1 MLCIRRSPPSPWAL
15 QALLDDVA
23 VGTFD
28 FSRAN
33 REVAHQSAV
42 VVELFVP
49 MAQVALALPHGRLAV
64 LYLRCFKMRL

>member
-1 MLCIRRSPPSPWAL
+1 M
-15 QALLDDVA
+15 LDDVA

-28 FSRAN
+28 FSRSN

>member
-1 MLCIRRSPPSPWAL
+1 M
-15 QALLDDVA
+15 LDDVA